1 MPILREWRAEIR
13 RAQSTE
19 YVEYI
24 RNTGLA
30 DYRNTAGN
38 LGALIA
44 VHDID
49 QERTEVVT
57 LSLWSSWD
65 AIRAF
70 AGEPPDQA
78 RYYPHDEQYLL
89 TRPDKV
95 KHYEAFGELPGIER
109 SPPRR

>member
-13 RAQSTE
+13 RAQSSE

-70 AGEPPDQA
+70 AGEPPDRA

-109 SPPRR
+109 SLPRR

>member
-13 RAQSTE
+13 RAQSSE

-24 RNTGLA
+24 RTTGLV
-30 DYRNTAGN
+30 DYRNTPGN
-38 LGALIA
+38 LGAMIA
-44 VHDID
+44 VRDID
-49 QERTEVVT
+49 HERTEVIT

-95 KHYEAFGELPGIER
+95 KHYEAFGELLEVE
-109 SPPRR
+109 SSPRRP